1 MIAETGV
8 AMVRVVFSCAY
19 TLTSC
24 DRVQRSDHVWEQN
37 PKEDDMRKFLLLLLA
52 VALVVMMA
60 SVSFAGDAQTVNGW
74 VSDSKCG
81 AKGANAGAEACTKKC
96 IGAGASPV
104 VVSDKDQTVLT
115 VDNPDALREHY
126 GHHVAVTGHIDGD
139 KIHVESVKML

>member
-1 MIAETGV
+1 
-8 AMVRVVFSCAY
+8 
-19 TLTSC
+19 
-24 DRVQRSDHVWEQN
+24 
-37 PKEDDMRKFLLLLLA
+37 MRTFLLLLLA
-52 VALVVMMA
+52 GALLLMMV

-81 AKGANAGAEACTKKC
+81 AKGANPGAEACTKKC
-96 IGAGASPV
+96 IGAGATPV

-115 VDNPDALREHY
+115 VDNPDALKEHY